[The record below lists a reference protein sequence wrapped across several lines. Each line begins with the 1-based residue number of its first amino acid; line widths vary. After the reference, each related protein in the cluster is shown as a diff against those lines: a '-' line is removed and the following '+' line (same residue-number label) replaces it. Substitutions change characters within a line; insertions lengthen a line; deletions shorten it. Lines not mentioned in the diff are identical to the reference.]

1 MRSVCTNLLFL
12 FLLASCNEYNKNNPV
27 EITRNDLK
35 IAYQSCGSG
44 DTTLLF
50 VHGWCINKEYW
61 EPQVNYFCPK
71 YKVVTID
78 LPGFG
83 QSGKNRTDWSFDEYT
98 EDIKA
103 IIEQLKLKN
112 VILIGHSMSGDIILN
127 VSNKYPSLVLGIMG
141 IDNLHEPGS
150 PFTPEQEK
158 GYNDFFDALSAGF
171 DSTVNNYMKA
181 SLFQPST
188 DSAVVKRVMNNVFTA
203 DSSIAIQVLKSLSV
217 ISQKEK
223 PLMLGL
229 AHKLYLLNSD
239 VVPIK
244 TDSLNKYC
252 MKGFQ
257 VELVQGTGH
266 YPMIEKPAEFN
277 TALQKIIY
285 DMGKR
290 E

>member
-1 MRSVCTNLLFL
+1 MRSVFNYLLVL
-12 FLLASCNEYNKNNPV
+12 ILLVACNQANQNNQV
-27 EITRNDLK
+27 EITRNELK
-35 IAYQSCGSG
+35 IACHSCGSG

-83 QSGKNRTDWSFDEYT
+83 QSGKNRTDWNFDAYT

-103 IIEQLKLKN
+103 VVEQLKLKN

-127 VSNKYPSLVLGIMG
+127 VSNKYPSLVVGIVG

-158 GYNDFFDALSAGF
+158 GYSEFFDKLSTGF

-188 DSAVVKRVMNNVFTA
+188 DSAVVNRVMNNVFTA
-203 DSSIAIQVLKSLSV
+203 DSSIAIQVLKSLTV
-217 ISQKEK
+217 IFQKEK
-223 PLMLGL
+223 QLMLGL
-229 AHKLYLLNSD
+229 SHQLYLLNSD

-244 TDSLNKYC
+244 SDSLNKYC
-252 MKGFQ
+252 AKGFQ
-257 VELVQGTGH
+257 AGLVHGTGH
-266 YPMIEKPAEFN
+266 YPMIEKPTAFN
-277 TALQKIIY
+277 TALQKIIN

>member
-1 MRSVCTNLLFL
+1 MRSVLNYFLVLILLV
-12 FLLASCNEYNKNNPV
+12 ACNQANHNSPV

-35 IAYQSCGSG
+35 ISYNICGTG

-83 QSGKNRTDWSFDEYT
+83 QSGKNRADWSFDEYT
-98 EDIKA
+98 DDIKA
-103 IIEQLKLKN
+103 VVEQLKLKN

-127 VSNKYPSLVLGIMG
+127 VSNKYPSLVIGIVG

-150 PFTPEQEK
+150 PFTPEQAK
-158 GYNDFFDALSAGF
+158 GYNDFFDTLSTGF
-171 DSTVNNYMKA
+171 DSTVNNYMKS

-188 DSAVVKRVMNNVFTA
+188 DTAVVNRVMNNVFTA

-252 MKGFQ
+252 MKGFH
-257 VELVQGTGH
+257 VELVHGTGH
-266 YPMIEKPAEFN
+266 YPMIEKPEEFN
-277 TALQKIIY
+277 TALQKIINEI
-285 DMGKR
+285 GKR